1 MPSLTDS
8 WDSQYSYQ
16 DTTSVSA
23 LDSGKTNS
31 QIEEENRNKQTKAA
45 IQKSRQIKEKAAA
58 DKAKK
63 RAKGRPKR
71 NRESWNPAQVLGQT
85 IGDAAKAPFEAV
97 SDVVSPIAAA
107 GGEWV
112 DKNLYGI
119 RDVKQLEKRK
129 QVRLGKEKSDLAV
142 KAEQTRGELKKQFKP
157 IAETA
162 KMLLKGSGP
171 GIIEDYG
178 SRAVTAGQ
186 EIIARTGEMIGR
198 PVAPEQDPRSD
209 RYIKAQIDFGLT
221 PEDPMMAKGAELL
234 KLINGARL
242 LRRITPGDVSKN
254 KMASFT
260 RDRSLDF
267 FAGFIHADTSDKGG
281 PTLLARLDEA
291 LPENLRQFVPAAV
304 LGDPDYD
311 SEARYRVLAGLED
324 MGLGIVADAVGASFK
339 ALDIFR
345 TKLRPFGKAVTDE
358 TRAEAISEG
367 VKVLNKELDNAASK
381 ASVKETEEA
390 IRWNDADQL
399 TRDEILTKIDDI
411 KRRQSDPWE
420 DSAEL
425 KKQLDA
431 ANDELKDI
439 DNNILQRSEGMPS
452 GASRV
457 ETAADIGKFDIPEA
471 ILQNRVWITDA
482 ATKRANMSDGW
493 RAQID
498 EALEY
503 YKDNMESL
511 YRRYKPSEVKRIV
524 SAIDQ
529 QVLDSYQ
536 SVLDTT
542 KSAEEVQ
549 QAMLDTFRKEGQ
561 TFTGEVGTEQIKTK
575 ALVVTQA
582 MMRRLSE
589 KAANIGDDYLRSESA
604 GLPEGNHFDRLVDQ
618 VAGLAM
624 LRKESWSLE
633 AGRRLAAGKA
643 WKGTL
648 DELSARE
655 TEEGGT
661 VLTTKL
667 LRKWADHVKYLMMT
681 GDPAARTEARQ
692 MALAMA
698 LSGGDPA
705 KTISFAQTVIRYA
718 GKRALGLFFNNIL
731 SGPKTIIR
739 NLSGAARLVYQP
751 IQIGIRGIMEGDD
764 RLIGA
769 AGEGFAAIFSSML
782 EASQVAGQ
790 TFKSGVP
797 ASWSSANVVTKA
809 EMKAMIDGL
818 ELAAT
823 NDAQRMVAGHLRWL
837 DSFIGWTE
845 LPSRLMMSSDDFL
858 RTIAVRQKMTQDA
871 FMYASEKGGK
881 NFAETME
888 HAMIAMSRGIDPKS
902 GQITDKALRQ
912 YADEVTFTNDP
923 GAFAKKLEELVSIEV
938 KGIAP
943 GKYILPFIRTPANI
957 MGYQLGFTPLI
968 GKFLGGYRKALQSG
982 DEIALAELRGRE
994 SIGSLLLSI
1003 GYAAGSSGQVTGNA
1017 PYDPDER
1024 ERWRQQGIQPRSVK
1038 VGDKWVSYSWF
1049 EPLSNWMAAAADLGH
1064 LSRYGD
1070 IEDLN
1075 QLGAALTYAIAG
1087 SFTEKSYLAN
1097 LDGIATIL
1105 NPQDTWSNLVGNGK
1119 NIPGNPNSFLDTV
1132 SSAGLNF
1139 VNSQIIPY
1147 TGARKAWANAS
1158 DAYYRE
1164 YDSLFQKTLAQ
1175 LWPGISQMAPYEPDI
1190 LTGKPMLRSTGG
1202 PLNAIIPFETLE
1214 ENQSPVAQKLIEM
1227 NVWQKGQFK
1236 QATTGQIYT
1245 GKERAAVKAL
1255 VAKMG
1260 LERALA
1266 AHFASPEFKAD
1277 ELRWKEGSLT
1287 PQERLVVPYYKRR
1300 TEEIFNE
1307 YINAAKRQ
1315 MEATN
1320 PDFIKR
1326 KNEFLMRQGM
1336 QRGGVYDLI
1345 QYSQP

>member
-1 MPSLTDS
+1 
-8 WDSQYSYQ
+8 
-16 DTTSVSA
+16 
-23 LDSGKTNS
+23 
-31 QIEEENRNKQTKAA
+31 
-45 IQKSRQIKEKAAA
+45 
-58 DKAKK
+58 
-63 RAKGRPKR
+63 
-71 NRESWNPAQVLGQT
+71 
-85 IGDAAKAPFEAV
+85 
-97 SDVVSPIAAA
+97 
-107 GGEWV
+107 
-112 DKNLYGI
+112 
-119 RDVKQLEKRK
+119 
-129 QVRLGKEKSDLAV
+129 
-142 KAEQTRGELKKQFKP
+142 
-157 IAETA
+157 
-162 KMLLKGSGP
+162 
-171 GIIEDYG
+171 
-178 SRAVTAGQ
+178 
-186 EIIARTGEMIGR
+186 
-198 PVAPEQDPRSD
+198 
-209 RYIKAQIDFGLT
+209 
-221 PEDPMMAKGAELL
+221 MMAKGAELL

-242 LRRITPGDVSKN
+242 LRRIAPGDVSKN

-291 LPENLRQFVPAAV
+291 LPEHLRQFVPAAV

-339 ALDIFR
+339 ALDVFR

-358 TRAEAISEG
+358 SRAEAISEG

-390 IRWNDADQL
+390 IQWNDADQL
-399 TRDEILTKIDDI
+399 TRDEVLNKIDDI

-439 DNNILQRSEGMPS
+439 DNNILQRSEGMPA

-493 RAQID
+493 RAKID

-648 DELSARE
+648 DELAARE
-655 TEEGGT
+655 TEEGGA

-667 LRKWADHVKYLMMT
+667 LRKWADHVKYLMRT

-718 GKRALGLFFNNIL
+718 GKRALGLFYNNIL

-751 IQIGIRGIMEGDD
+751 TQIGIRGIMEGDD

-823 NDAQRMVAGHLRWL
+823 NDTQRMVAGHLRWF

-845 LPSRLMMSSDDFL
+845 LPNRLMMSSDDFL

-871 FMYASEKGGK
+871 FMYASEKGAK

-888 HAMIAMSRGIDPKS
+888 HAMIAMSRGIDVKT

-938 KGIAP
+938 KGVAP

-1003 GYAAGSSGQVTGNA
+1003 GYSAGASGMVTGNA

-1038 VGDKWVSYSWF
+1038 VGNKWVSYSWF

-1070 IEDLN
+1070 IEDMN

-1139 VNSQIIPY
+1139 VNSQIIPW

-1158 DAYYRE
+1158 DPYYRE

-1175 LWPGISQMAPYEPDI
+1175 LWPGISQLAPYEPDI

-1214 ENQSPVAQKLIEM
+1214 ENQSPVAQKLIEL

-1245 GKERAAVKAL
+1245 GKERAAVKKL
-1255 VAKMG
+1255 VAEMG
-1260 LERALA
+1260 LEKALA
-1266 AHFASPEFKAD
+1266 DHFASPQFKAD

-1326 KNEFLMRQGM
+1326 KNEFLMRQGT
-1336 QRGGVYDLI
+1336 QRGGVYDLV
-1345 QYSQP
+1345 QYGQQ

>member
-16 DTTSVSA
+16 DTTSVPA
-23 LDSGKTNS
+23 VDTGKTNS
-31 QIEEENRNKQTKAA
+31 QIEEEIFNQKTQAA

-58 DKAKK
+58 DKAKR

-71 NRESWNPAQVLGQT
+71 SRETWNPAQVLGQK
-85 IGDAAKAPFEAV
+85 IGEAASAPFQAISGAMTPASV
-97 SDVVSPIAAA
+97 AA
-107 GGEWV
+107 GEFV

-119 RDVKQLEKRK
+119 RDVKELEKRK
-129 QVRLGKEKSDLAV
+129 QMRAGKAPKEKKFTEAQ
-142 KAEQTRGELKKQFKP
+142 KELRSSLKP
-157 IAETA
+157 IVETS
-162 KMLLKGSGP
+162 KMLLKGSGI
-171 GIIEDYG
+171 GIVEDYG
-178 SRAVTAGQ
+178 SRAITAGQ
-186 EIIARTGEMIGR
+186 ELVARGGELIGR

-221 PEDPMMAKGAELL
+221 PDDPIMAKGAELL
-234 KLINGARL
+234 KLINGARF
-242 LRRITPGDVSKN
+242 LRRVAPEAVSGN

-260 RDRSLDF
+260 RDRGLDF
-267 FAGFIHADTSDKGG
+267 FAGFIHADTTKSGG
-281 PTLLARLDEA
+281 PTLLARVEEA
-291 LPENLRQFVPAAV
+291 LPENLRQFVPDAL
-304 LGDPDYD
+304 LGDPNYD
-311 SEARYRVLAGLED
+311 SEARYRIIAGFED
-324 MGLGIVADAVGASFK
+324 MGLGVVADALGASFK

-345 TKLRPFGKAVTDE
+345 TKLRPLGKSVTDE
-358 TRAEAISEG
+358 ARAEAIDEA
-367 VKVLNKELDNAASK
+367 VEVLNKELDNTSTK
-381 ASVKETEEA
+381 VSIKETEEA
-390 IRWNDADQL
+390 LRWEDADQL
-399 TRDEILTKIDDI
+399 TRDQILNKIDDI
-411 KRRQSDPWE
+411 KTRQSDPWE

-431 ANDELKDI
+431 ANDELKDL
-439 DNNILQRSEGMPS
+439 DNNILQRAEGMPS

-471 ILQNRVWITDA
+471 ILQNRIWMTDA
-482 ATKRANMSDGW
+482 ATKNANLTDGW
-493 RAQID
+493 KAKID
-498 EALEY
+498 EALLY

-536 SVLDTT
+536 SVLDTV
-542 KSAEEVQ
+542 KSPEEVQ
-549 QAMLDTFRKEGQ
+549 QAMLDAFRKEGQ

-589 KAANIGDDYLRSESA
+589 KAANIGDDYLRSETA
-604 GLPEGNHFDRLVDQ
+604 GLPDGNHFDRIVDQ
-618 VAGLAM
+618 ISGLAM

-633 AGRRLAAGKA
+633 AGRRLAAGKI
-643 WKGTL
+643 WKGTF
-648 DELSARE
+648 DELSAKE

-667 LRKWADHVKYLMMT
+667 LRKWADHVKYLMRT

-698 LSGGDPA
+698 LSGGDPT

-718 GKRALGLFFNNIL
+718 GKRAIGLFYNNIL

-751 IQIGIRGIMEGDD
+751 TQLGIRGIMEGDE

-769 AGEGFAAIFSSML
+769 AGEGYAAIFASLL

-797 ASWSSANVVTKA
+797 ASWSSANVVSKV
-809 EMKAMIDGL
+809 ERQAMLDGL

-823 NDAQRMVAGHLRWL
+823 NDTQRMVAGHLRWL
-837 DSFIGWTE
+837 DAFMGWTE

-871 FMYASEKGGK
+871 FMYASEKGAK
-881 NFAETME
+881 NFNETME
-888 HAMIAMSRGIDPKS
+888 HAMIAMGRGIDPKT

-923 GAFAKKLEELVSIEV
+923 GFFAKKLEEMASFEV
-938 KGIAP
+938 KGIAA

-994 SIGSLLLSI
+994 SIGALLLSI
-1003 GYAAGSSGQVTGNA
+1003 GYSAATSGLITGNA

-1024 ERWRQQGIQPRSVK
+1024 ELWRQQGIQPRSVK
-1038 VGDKWVSYSWF
+1038 VGNRWVSYSWF

-1070 IEDLN
+1070 IEDFS
-1075 QLGAALTYAIAG
+1075 QLGGALTYAMAA

-1097 LDGIATIL
+1097 LDGIAVIL
-1105 NPQDTWSNLVGNGK
+1105 NPQDTWSNLMGK
-1119 NIPGNPNSFLDTV
+1119 GKSIPGNPNDFLDAV

-1139 VNSQIIPY
+1139 ANAQFIPY

-1158 DAYYRE
+1158 DPYYRE

-1175 LWPGISQMAPYEPDI
+1175 VWPGISQMAPYEPDI

-1214 ENQSPVAQKLIEM
+1214 ENQSPVAQKLVEM

-1245 GKERAAVKAL
+1245 GKERAMVKAI

-1260 LERALA
+1260 LEKALA
-1266 AHFASPEFKAD
+1266 QHFASPEFKAD

-1287 PQERLVVPYYKRR
+1287 PQERLVKPFYKQR
-1300 TEEIFNE
+1300 TEDIFNE
-1307 YINAAKRQ
+1307 YINAAKQQ
-1315 MEATN
+1315 MESTN

-1345 QYSQP
+1345 KYSQP